1 MQTAIGGLMGQMADL
16 RAAASVPVA
25 QPPTPDRQLPPT
37 PEWLRDAAA
46 DVGVS
51 PAPAPLVAPAPP
63 VVAAVGRQPPAP
75 CAVTPRR
82 AALAGGMNR
91 QAPFT
96 VFADMPDDDD
106 EPFELDD
113 DDEPFEL

>member
-46 DVGVS
+46 DVGMSSSSSS
-51 PAPAPLVAPAPP
+51 PAPLPPVAPPPP
-63 VVAAVGRQPPAP
+63 VVAAVGRQPLAP

-82 AALAGGMNR
+82 TALAGGVNR

-106 EPFELDD
+106 
-113 DDEPFEL
+113 DEPFEL